1 MWVTISGLHWD
12 KLHLHNIPL
21 LLARYL
27 QPNMYFH
34 FVAPIFG
41 LCMYAPICKSQEW
54 WKQKILWYK
63 VSRKIKVQSS
73 SELQPTRVPDHLV
86 GIPREKRDQ
95 PTQDPKRPFRCLD
108 GKRGPT
114 CFWSPKMILGVF
126 LKYSFSE
133 KGFSKCVIS
142 KSKRLHFYLS
152 WTFEHLH

>member
-12 KLHLHNIPL
+12 KLHLHNIPNPL

-108 GKRGPT
+108 GKGDQNFFGILKWFEVFFLNTVFPRRGSVNVSSAKAKDCT
-114 CFWSPKMILGVF
+114 F
-126 LKYSFSE
+126 LN
-133 KGFSKCVIS
+133 
-142 KSKRLHFYLS
+142 L
-152 WTFEHLH
+152 WTPP